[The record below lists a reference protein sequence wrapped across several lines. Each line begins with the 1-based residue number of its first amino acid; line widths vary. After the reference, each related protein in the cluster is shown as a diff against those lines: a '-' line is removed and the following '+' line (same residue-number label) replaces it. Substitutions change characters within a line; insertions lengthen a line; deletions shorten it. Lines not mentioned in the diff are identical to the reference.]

1 MLRFSC
7 EHCGAP
13 YRVADGAA
21 GKLATCQK
29 CGQKIRVPLADN
41 SDSPGVPAGTLTRP
55 YGPPSPVKGEEFVAP
70 TAQAGSADAM
80 ADLLAALSTAQRPA
94 AAAPP
99 AAKADVPA
107 PAPQAVPAAPV
118 SPVIPVVAAPQAD
131 VSAAA
136 AQADT
141 VAAGMEL
148 GPAAAAPQ
156 GENTGQVFVEPG
168 RQRVPPDVPMA
179 PPAEP
184 PDVPMAPPAEP
195 PDVPMARLAEPD
207 GIPLAKPVRSKAPLL
222 IGLGV
227 IALVVLAVG
236 LGLVLLQPAAYDLE
250 NLKAS
255 YRQAQAL
262 ADNALSA
269 APDAAG
275 QPDSEIIASLDE
287 KALVSAK
294 DALKV
299 ALDTFK
305 AISQLLAKLK
315 QHKAGGAALKE
326 LADSTDLQIE
336 IASTRLKAVEDELW
350 PRPGDVADMYSR
362 MKASVSLIEG
372 HTTFEGHEG
381 KSVASGF
388 LIKPAGLGY
397 LVVTNRHVVD
407 DAPNG
412 YAVRFLPEG
421 KSAKDQSDDI
431 KLSPKDVVHIHRNED
446 LAILKLP
453 SEAGKIIEKLNVRP
467 LKVAKDLKVGRPVWV
482 VGNPGAGAEGILAQS
497 LVKGDVSFIKED
509 ALGDPTLF
517 RLTAPINKGNS
528 GGPVLDKDGRV
539 VGIVSRMIQGKS
551 EMNFAVHFH
560 KLQELIDL
568 MSGKI
573 DSPDL
578 IALNAE
584 EVRRVVVPR
593 QQLTADL
600 EAAVAPWKAKGFN
613 RRQWQGKGR
622 DANSYFIMPALRPE
636 APIVMPVIVRKFT
649 AKKGNTYG
657 IVSVSGKT
665 GDFDIEVYYGSAD
678 SEPRTRRKGRPESRP
693 EIKPVFIRQASG
705 TSKAIG
711 LKGEEFRQ
719 DFVADKDGAYE
730 VRFVKSVR
738 QKELEGS
745 VLEPIHI
752 CACVVELTGVQ
763 WKPAESQEAPK

>member
-29 CGQKIRVPLADN
+29 CGQKIRVPPVDN
-41 SDSPGVPAGTLTRP
+41 SDSPGAPAASTAGDR
-55 YGPPSPVKGEEFVAP
+55 E

-107 PAPQAVPAAPV
+107 PAPQAVPAVPV

-136 AQADT
+136 AQAAP

-148 GPAAAAPQ
+148 GPAATTPQ
-156 GENTGQVFVEPG
+156 GENPGQVLVEPASP
-168 RQRVPPDVPMA
+168 QAAPDVPMA

-184 PDVPMAPPAEP
+184 D
-195 PDVPMARLAEPD
+195 DVPMARLAEPD

-236 LGLVLLQPAAYDLE
+236 LGLVLLQPPKYDME
-250 NLKAS
+250 KLKAS
-255 YRQAQAL
+255 YGQAQAL
-262 ADNALSA
+262 GDKALSA

-299 ALDTFK
+299 ALDKFK
-305 AISQLLAKLK
+305 ALSQRLAELK

-326 LADSTDLQIE
+326 LAYSTDLQIE

-362 MKASVSLIEG
+362 MKSSVSLIEG
-372 HTTFEGHEG
+372 HTIFEGHEG

-453 SEAGKIIEKLNVRP
+453 SEAGKIIEKLKVRP

-517 RLTAPINKGNS
+517 RLTAPINLGNS

-613 RRQWQGKGR
+613 RRAWQGKGR

-636 APIVMPVIVRKFT
+636 VPVSMPVIVRKFT
-649 AKKGNTYG
+649 AKKGNTYS
-657 IVSVSGKT
+657 ILAVSGKT

-693 EIKPVFIRQASG
+693 EIKPVFIRQANG

-711 LKGEEFRQ
+711 PKGEEFRQ
-719 DFVADKDGAYE
+719 DFVADKDGPYE

-738 QKELEGS
+738 EKELQGA
-745 VLEPIHI
+745 VPEPIHV

-763 WKPAESQEAPK
+763 WKPAESSE

>member
-1 MLRFSC
+1 
-7 EHCGAP
+7 
-13 YRVADGAA
+13 
-21 GKLATCQK
+21 
-29 CGQKIRVPLADN
+29 
-41 SDSPGVPAGTLTRP
+41 
-55 YGPPSPVKGEEFVAP
+55 
-70 TAQAGSADAM
+70 
-80 ADLLAALSTAQRPA
+80 
-94 AAAPP
+94 
-99 AAKADVPA
+99 
-107 PAPQAVPAAPV
+107 
-118 SPVIPVVAAPQAD
+118 
-131 VSAAA
+131 
-136 AQADT
+136 
-141 VAAGMEL
+141 
-148 GPAAAAPQ
+148 
-156 GENTGQVFVEPG
+156 
-168 RQRVPPDVPMA
+168 
-179 PPAEP
+179 
-184 PDVPMAPPAEP
+184 
-195 PDVPMARLAEPD
+195 MARLAEPD

-227 IALVVLAVG
+227 IVLVALAIGIG
-236 LGLVLLQPAAYDLE
+236 LGLVLLQPPAYDLE
-250 NLKAS
+250 KLKAS
-255 YRQAQAL
+255 YGQAQAL
-262 ADNALSA
+262 GDKALSA

-299 ALDTFK
+299 ALDKFK
-305 AISQLLAKLK
+305 ALSQRLAELK
-315 QHKAGGAALKE
+315 QHQAKDAALKE

-362 MKASVSLIEG
+362 MKSSVPLIEG
-372 HTTFEGHEG
+372 NKIFEGHEG
-381 KSVASGF
+381 KSIASGF
-388 LIKPAGLGY
+388 LIKPDGLGY

-453 SEAGKIIEKLNVRP
+453 SEAGTIIEKLKVRP

-509 ALGDPTLF
+509 TLGDPTLF
-517 RLTAPINKGNS
+517 RLTAPINQGNS

-584 EVRRVVVPR
+584 EVRRVVVPQ

-613 RRQWQGKGR
+613 RCQWQGKGP
-622 DANSYFIMPALRPE
+622 DANLYFIMPALRPE
-636 APIVMPVIVRKFT
+636 VPVSMPVIVRKFD

-657 IVSVSGKT
+657 ILSVSGKT
-665 GDFDIEVYYGSAD
+665 GDFDIEVYSGGAD

-693 EIKPVFIRQASG
+693 EIKPVFIHQANG

-711 LKGEEFRQ
+711 LKGEEFRE
-719 DFVADKDGAYE
+719 DFVADKDGPYE

-738 QKELEGS
+738 EKELQGA
-745 VLEPIHI
+745 VPEPIHV

-763 WKPAESQEAPK
+763 WKPAEPTTDLKEEVDEPVLAAWMVVVKKDLGSYKGLSKTDFNTSTKYENGQKITESSGAVNFEKGQARAELVFVDGKIVKFLVKSDKLPSDWFTGPMKTELYRERGKEFLTCFMSNKPDSAFNMMHPALKEKMPLDKLTKLVADNGAKAGKLRAVTYQSENYDPKEQILEVRYVPECENTTAKPLVKFEFVGLKGHLVAFNLSGN